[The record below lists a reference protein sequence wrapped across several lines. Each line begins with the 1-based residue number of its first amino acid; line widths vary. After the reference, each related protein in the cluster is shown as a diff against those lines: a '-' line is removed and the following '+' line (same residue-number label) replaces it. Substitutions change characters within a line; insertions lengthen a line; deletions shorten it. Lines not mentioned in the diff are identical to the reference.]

1 MLTSTLSTAQ
11 GKISVLEDMAR
22 VPLLGAFNTNN
33 VNFKNIETLPFGIL
47 EFQNVIFIGQLLFE
61 HYLKL

>member
-1 MLTSTLSTAQ
+1 M
-11 GKISVLEDMAR
+11 LEDMAR